1 MIQRPVTEASTAGS
15 SDTVVIDA
23 SVAIPLLGHET
34 LTRVARRVVV
44 RLQATGALLVVPA
57 LFWLEVA
64 NTLRR
69 ITTTHKQAAEALYYL
84 ERFGLTTVDSNRTLL
99 LLTVEL
105 AQRHRLT
112 AYDAHYLALAT
123 AENARLATADRALAR
138 AAGDQAILIEVDRP
152 GVHEGSASY
161 GAASTDSGAWPG
173 YEGYL
178 GRLRA
183 EVLSGR

>member
-1 MIQRPVTEASTAGS
+1 M
-15 SDTVVIDA
+15 VIDA
-23 SVAIPLLGHET
+23 SVAILLLGHEI
-34 LTRVARRVVV
+34 LTNAARRVVV

-69 ITTTHKQAAEALYYL
+69 ITTTHKQAAEALYQL

-112 AYDAHYLALAT
+112 AYDAHYLALAM

-183 EVLSGR
+183 EVLTGR